1 MLIDHAGRRK
11 YLVPA
16 EWRAF
21 LQAARRAEARTR
33 TFCFVLSFTGA
44 RVSEVLALTP
54 ASVDFANS
62 ALIIKCLK
70 RREQGIYR
78 SVPVPKGLIALLEQ
92 THQVS
97 LAKSNIEASGE
108 RLWPWCRGT
117 GWGRVKQ
124 IAEIAG
130 LPEWLRCPRMLR
142 HSFGVEGTTYAGV
155 PVGII
160 KRWLGHVRL
169 ESTLIYCEAVGEQER
184 IHSNRMFADSLVAGI
199 FAPP

>member
-1 MLIDHAGRRK
+1 M
-11 YLVPA
+11 VPE

-21 LQAARRAEARTR
+21 LLAARRAEAKTR

-54 ASVDFANS
+54 ASVDFANN
-62 ALIIKCLK
+62 ALIIECLK
-70 RREQGIYR
+70 RRERGIYR
-78 SVPVPKGLIALLEQ
+78 SVPVPMGLIALLER

-97 LAKSNIEASGE
+97 LAKANPEMSNE

-117 GWGRVKQ
+117 GWGRVKK

-130 LPEWLRCPRMLR
+130 LPEWLRCPKMLR
-142 HSFGVEGTTYAGV
+142 HSFGVEGTTYADV

-184 IHSNRMFADSLVAGI
+184 VLNNRMFAANLSGEI